1 MSPFSPL
8 MRLPAPPARYRP
20 QGAGGPRGRTTRLT
34 GPVAAALAGLLLAG
48 SAALAVPAGVAWGAP
63 SSTSSSL
70 DAVRADIERTR
81 AALDESTRQTAR
93 AAEEFDA
100 GRIRLAAAQ
109 RAAAAAATRV
119 GRADDAVR
127 AAADRHRGLA
137 VSAESAGGLRDL
149 SLLLTGDPRRALDRM
164 GAVDALARRQRV
176 ADSGLRLARLDLT
189 QARQEAEA
197 ALADQQKIVVDLGER
212 KRSIEAAADHQHDLL
227 TVLSARFAALER
239 KAREEAAAARRA
251 QEAARAAAAAAAAR
265 EAAAEQARYQ
275 QQAGVTA
282 AAGRDFAAVSV
293 AAAPAAPKLGSGG
306 AATVVREAYAQLGKP
321 YVWGAEGPN
330 TFDCSG
336 LTQWVW
342 QKGGVGLSHYTGSQW
357 NEGRRVGRAELLPGD
372 LVFFDADLGHVG
384 IYVGAG
390 KMIHAPRTGE
400 VVRVENVWW
409 SNFQGGV
416 RPGG

>member
-1 MSPFSPL
+1 
-8 MRLPAPPARYRP
+8 
-20 QGAGGPRGRTTRLT
+20 
-34 GPVAAALAGLLLAG
+34 
-48 SAALAVPAGVAWGAP
+48 
-63 SSTSSSL
+63 
-70 DAVRADIERTR
+70 
-81 AALDESTRQTAR
+81 
-93 AAEEFDA
+93 
-100 GRIRLAAAQ
+100 
-109 RAAAAAATRV
+109 
-119 GRADDAVR
+119 
-127 AAADRHRGLA
+127 
-137 VSAESAGGLRDL
+137 
-149 SLLLTGDPRRALDRM
+149 
-164 GAVDALARRQRV
+164 
-176 ADSGLRLARLDLT
+176 
-189 QARQEAEA
+189 
-197 ALADQQKIVVDLGER
+197 
-212 KRSIEAAADHQHDLL
+212 
-227 TVLSARFAALER
+227 
-239 KAREEAAAARRA
+239 
-251 QEAARAAAAAAAAR
+251 R